1 MSNPRG
7 LYSRMNA
14 QGKTSWYVRVALH
27 GRMQHFGS
35 FPSQRA
41 AQEFYDRAKY
51 LRREQRLTPGQ
62 TIPIEYTI
70 PELFA
75 AYLPD
80 AEHRRAYREQKRFAD
95 WWTTYWPHQRVFAL
109 TPQHLQQA
117 RTALRTSGRF
127 RKRSEATVNHYMIN
141 LRHAMLEKIQ
151 PRSWVID
158 LWSQIKL
165 ERPPG
170 ALPVPL
176 LREDEAK
183 LTKHLTADD
192 IDKMRLGLLTGL
204 RRAQIFG
211 LQWERVYWTKCGV
224 SLPTLKRQ
232 RERFLSFP
240 TPAMTILQRRW
251 TKAGRPSTGPVF
263 PHPEHPHLHEDAN
276 AWYKNNFKPAI
287 EAAGLRTKGLKFHST
302 RHGFADR
309 FLEAGG
315 NTRALQRAGGWSSL
329 SQVERYT
336 QLQDEQVRLGMER
349 AANLETQWIKLQNRR
364 RSPRGKRA

>member
-1 MSNPRG
+1 MNPRG
-7 LYSRMNA
+7 LYHRTNA
-14 QGKTSWYVRVALH
+14 TGKISWYVRAALH

-35 FPSQRA
+35 FSSERK
-41 AQEFYDRAKY
+41 AQDFYDRIKY
-51 LRREQRLTPGQ
+51 LRREQRVTPGQ
-62 TIPIEYTI
+62 TIPVEYTI
-70 PELFA
+70 PELFD

-80 AEHRRAYREQKRFAD
+80 AEHRRAYREQKRFAA
-95 WWTTYWPHQRVFAL
+95 WWKQYWPHQRVFAL
-109 TPQHLQQA
+109 TPQHLQTA
-117 RTALRTSGRF
+117 RTVLRTSGRF
-127 RKRSEATVNHYMIN
+127 QKRSEATVNHYLIN

-165 ERPPG
+165 EHPPG
-170 ALPVPL
+170 ILPVPI

-183 LTKHLTADD
+183 LQKHLSTED

-211 LQWERVYWTKCGV
+211 LRWERVSWAKSGV
-224 SLPTLKRQ
+224 ALPTLKRQ

-240 TPAMTILQRRW
+240 TQAMQILRQRWKPAGQ
-251 TKAGRPSTGPVF
+251 PSTGPVF
-263 PHPEHPHLHEDAN
+263 PHPDNPLLHQDAN

-287 EAAGLRTKGLKFHST
+287 KAAGLTQNGLKFHST

-336 QLQDEQVRLGMER
+336 QLQDEQVRQSMQR
-349 AANLETQWIKLQNRR
+349 AADLEESCRKLQK
-364 RSPRGKRA
+364 PRDARPRKRA